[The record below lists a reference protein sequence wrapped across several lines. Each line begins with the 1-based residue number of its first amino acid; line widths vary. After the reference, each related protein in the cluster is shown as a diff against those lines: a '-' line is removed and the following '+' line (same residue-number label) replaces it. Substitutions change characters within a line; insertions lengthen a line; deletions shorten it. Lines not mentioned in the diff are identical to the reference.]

1 MSVEISNT
9 FFDSSTQTGKFINFI
24 HHLSQMRHF
33 KEGIFWYWWI
43 YLSKNYIFLNK
54 KNKLLIIYT
63 RIIFLRKFYQK
74 IKYFFLN
81 SFSNFSSLIVSITK
95 LSHSIAIDNHSSIDI
110 RFFYYARR
118 CFFVNWSK
126 YLFILPC
133 FHQSIFLNNF
143 NAIYPKSKST
153 TKRHS
158 LDSSLITI
166 SQKHDTTN
174 IEFER
179 SAKSPPPQIPIEFR
193 GQWIS
198 LDHNRIER
206 WHAPWQRRSAWQAG
220 FATPCSVSVDAGVV
234 SAPLVPTMWH
244 WVHGSR

>member
-43 YLSKNYIFLNK
+43 YLSKNCIFLNK

-81 SFSNFSSLIVSITK
+81 SFSNFSSLIVSII

-110 RFFYYARR
+110 RFFYYTRR

-126 YLFILPC
+126 YLFILAC

>member
-43 YLSKNYIFLNK
+43 YLSKNCIFLNK

-63 RIIFLRKFYQK
+63 RIIFLRKFYRK

-81 SFSNFSSLIVSITK
+81 SFSNFSSLIVSIT

-179 SAKSPPPQIPIEFR
+179 SVKSPPPQIPIEFR

>member
-43 YLSKNYIFLNK
+43 YLSKNCIFLNK

-81 SFSNFSSLIVSITK
+81 SFSNFSSLIVSIT

>member
-43 YLSKNYIFLNK
+43 YLSKNCIFLNK

-81 SFSNFSSLIVSITK
+81 SFSNFSSLIVSIT

-166 SQKHDTTN
+166 FQKHDTTN

>member
-63 RIIFLRKFYQK
+63 RIIFLRKFYRK

-81 SFSNFSSLIVSITK
+81 SFSNFSSLIVSIT

>member
-81 SFSNFSSLIVSITK
+81 SFSNFSSLIVSIT

-158 LDSSLITI
+158 LDSSSITI

>member
-43 YLSKNYIFLNK
+43 YLSKNCIFLNK
-54 KNKLLIIYT
+54 KYKLLIIYT
-63 RIIFLRKFYQK
+63 RIIFLPKFYQK

-81 SFSNFSSLIVSITK
+81 SFSNFSSLIVSIT

-174 IEFER
+174 IEFKR

>member
-81 SFSNFSSLIVSITK
+81 SFSNFSSLIVSIT

-153 TKRHS
+153 IKRHS

>member
-33 KEGIFWYWWI
+33 KEGIFWYWWM
-43 YLSKNYIFLNK
+43 YLSKNCIFLNK

-166 SQKHDTTN
+166 SQKHIYN
-174 IEFER
+174 IKFER

>member
-43 YLSKNYIFLNK
+43 YLSKNCIFLNK

-81 SFSNFSSLIVSITK
+81 SFSNFSSLIVSIT

-158 LDSSLITI
+158 LESSLITI

>member
-43 YLSKNYIFLNK
+43 YLSKNCIFLNK

>member
-43 YLSKNYIFLNK
+43 YLSKNCIFLNK

-81 SFSNFSSLIVSITK
+81 SFSNFSSLIVSIT

-153 TKRHS
+153 IKRHS

>member
-43 YLSKNYIFLNK
+43 YLSKNCIFLNK

-81 SFSNFSSLIVSITK
+81 SFSNFSSLIVRIT
-95 LSHSIAIDNHSSIDI
+95 LFHSIAIDIHSSINI

>member
-43 YLSKNYIFLNK
+43 YLSKNCIFLNK

-81 SFSNFSSLIVSITK
+81 SFSNFSSLIVRIT
-95 LSHSIAIDNHSSIDI
+95 LFHSIAIDIHSSINI

-153 TKRHS
+153 IKRHS

>member
-1 MSVEISNT
+1 
-9 FFDSSTQTGKFINFI
+9 
-24 HHLSQMRHF
+24 MRHF

-43 YLSKNYIFLNK
+43 YLSKNCIFLNK

-81 SFSNFSSLIVSITK
+81 SFSNFSSLIVSIT